1 MAGRLKG
8 EDPKSAGRLRGDDPK
23 SAGRLGRETG
33 GRAVSRPPK
42 RGNEDRLAPKSAGR
56 VVAGRAA
63 GKDEKALTE
72 GNGSAVERGRELK
85 EGAAAKEG
93 RKGVDKGRDGAKLVH
108 AVGKDENDR
117 GAAKVDGSRE
127 AVGRETEENKKKER
141 KKIKNFNAK
150 CLHAT
155 AQKQKYFSQRGKNGG
170 GKDGRERGRDKTAQ
184 TKKHKV
190 DDDSD

>member
-1 MAGRLKG
+1 MAGRLKE

-141 KKIKNFNAK
+141 KKIKNVQRKMPSRHRAK
-150 CLHAT
+150 TEIFLT
-155 AQKQKYFSQRGKNGG
+155 KREERG
-170 GKDGRERGRDKTAQ
+170 GKGREGERE
-184 TKKHKV
+184 KKQHKQR
-190 DDDSD
+190 STR